1 MDKQK
6 VYCHWDLIRFI
17 SEEALEKYCV
27 SVVDV
32 WEKSHFELMIYLYK
46 EGKSPTET
54 YYSENGKPE
63 GVPSELADAVI
74 RCFDMAD
81 YYGIDLEKAII
92 EKAESNK
99 SRPYKHNKE
108 F

>member
-32 WEKSHFELMIYLYK
+32 WEK
-46 EGKSPTET
+46 KS
-54 YYSENGKPE
+54 
-63 GVPSELADAVI
+63 
-74 RCFDMAD
+74 F
-81 YYGIDLEKAII
+81 
-92 EKAESNK
+92 
-99 SRPYKHNKE
+99 
-108 F
+108 